1 MLLDSDS
8 ILWRKDRK
16 ISNLFRKFAVI
27 NPKWQMKRLFSLAF
41 LLLASL
47 SSFAQIKE
55 GDREWL
61 NHIRTDHP
69 RMFLTAE
76 DIPQITRA
84 AQGYENNSFRTM
96 QKQIDHLITQGVEF
110 KNPLS
115 RTGENTKNDRY
126 GERVSEAAM
135 LWLVTKD
142 TKYLDFTK
150 SLLYQL
156 IDYYKLRV
164 ANDLNITWYG
174 FPVIA
179 TLCAYDWIYNDL
191 SVEEREKMGRD
202 LYYATYNVAW
212 HGPGLREKRY
222 RENPSGYNSGLY
234 GSSVLPWYIG
244 LTFMHEGINDKE
256 CERMLCNGYDLH
268 QKMTVHRAKLLGK
281 NGGCSSGTIGY
292 GLGYYP
298 YAEYDLIYT
307 FRSAMGIDITP
318 QMEYMIGYLRYMDW
332 IRLPQNKEFGI
343 GDANHIT
350 NALPS
355 GNIVI
360 HIKTIANLFGKN
372 HPELVEWAGELLSRY
387 NAKERSVRMTFIPL
401 LNRFHFIRSED
412 VAPTKSSKKSLYF
425 DTLGHIY
432 MRSGQEDS
440 DTYAVFLTE
449 RLTGHHQH
457 FDINNFI
464 IYKYGF
470 RALDSGTRPQP
481 GLHLSHYYARTV
493 AHNCITVRMP
503 NEEMPHSWGAA
514 AVNEDPETPVP
525 NDGGQCNRVDGKLL
539 AYEEGSDYVYIAS
552 DATKCYHEAKVN
564 QVVREFVWC
573 APDIFVI
580 FDRVVSDK
588 ASYPKRWLY
597 HTAAEPTIKGNEF
610 VEVSQGGKSIC
621 RTLLPKKFVIEKIG
635 GEGKQF
641 WSDGRNWP
649 LPDPNLEDKSQVHV
663 AYRKAGNDH
672 ALFGQW
678 RVEVSPKRAA
688 ERDHFLHIVQVG
700 DESLQALPK
709 TNMKESTEEVV
720 LSFDYNG
727 KTYSLTF
734 DKQSD
739 FGCKIEVK

>member
-1 MLLDSDS
+1 MKLLK
-8 ILWRKDRK
+8 LT
-16 ISNLFRKFAVI
+16 
-27 NPKWQMKRLFSLAF
+27 
-41 LLLASL
+41 LLAIIVAISA
-47 SSFAQIKE
+47 SVSAQPKI
-55 GDREWL
+55 GDYEWMKQ
-61 NHIRTDHP
+61 IRTDHP

-76 DIPQITRA
+76 DIPQITKA
-84 AQGYENNSFRTM
+84 ANSYENYCFRTM
-96 QKQIDHLITQGVEF
+96 KRQIDKLIGQEIVF

-115 RTGENTKNDRY
+115 RTGENTQNDRY

-135 LWLVTKD
+135 LWLITKEE
-142 TKYLDFTK
+142 KYLDFTK
-150 SLLYQL
+150 SLLYKL

-164 ANDLNITWYG
+164 ANDLNITWFA
-174 FPVIA
+174 FPVLS

-191 SVEEREKMGRD
+191 SAEEREKMGRE

-212 HGPGLREKRY
+212 HGSGYREKRY

-234 GSSVLPWYIG
+234 GSSMLPWYIG
-244 LTFMHEGINDKE
+244 LTFIHEGINDKE
-256 CERMLCNGYDLH
+256 CKRMLYNGYDLH
-268 QKMTVHRAKLLGK
+268 QKMAEHRAKLLGK

-298 YAEYDLIYT
+298 YAEYDFIYT

-332 IRLPQNKEFGI
+332 IRLPDNKEFGI

-350 NALPS
+350 NGLPS

-372 HPELVEWAGELLSRY
+372 HPELIEWAGELLSRY

-401 LNRFHFIRSED
+401 LNKFHFARSED
-412 VAPTKSSKKSLYF
+412 VVSTTSNNKSIYF
-425 DTLGHIY
+425 DTLGQIY
-432 MRSGQEDS
+432 MRSGQGDN

-449 RLTGHHQH
+449 RLSNQHQH

-464 IYKYGF
+464 IYKHGY

-493 AHNCITVRMP
+493 AHNCVTIRMP
-503 NEEMPHSWGAA
+503 GEEMPHYWGAA
-514 AVNEDPETPVP
+514 AANEDAGTPVP

-539 AYEEGSDYVYIAS
+539 SYEEGADYVYIAS
-552 DATKCYHEAKVN
+552 DATKCYHETKAE

-588 ASYPKRWLY
+588 SSYPKKWLY

-610 VEVSQGGKSIC
+610 AEVSQGGKSIC
-621 RTLLPKKFVIEKIG
+621 RTLLPQKAVISKIG

-641 WSDGRNWP
+641 WSDGKNWP
-649 LPDPNLEDKSQVHV
+649 LPDPKKEDRSQVHV
-663 AYRKAGNDH
+663 VNRKAGNDH
-672 ALFGQW
+672 PLFGQW
-678 RVEVSPKRAA
+678 RVEISPKKSA
-688 ERDHFLHIVQVG
+688 EKDYFLHILQVG
-700 DESLQALPK
+700 DESLQSLPK
-709 TNMKESTEEVV
+709 TKCEDGKENVI
-720 LSFDYNG
+720 LSFDYAG
-727 KTYSLTF
+727 STYTLTF
-734 DKQSD
+734 DKTMQY
-739 FGCKIEVK
+739 GCKIKIAK

>member
-1 MLLDSDS
+1 MKLLK
-8 ILWRKDRK
+8 LT
-16 ISNLFRKFAVI
+16 
-27 NPKWQMKRLFSLAF
+27 
-41 LLLASL
+41 LLAIIVAISA
-47 SSFAQIKE
+47 SVSAQPKI
-55 GDREWL
+55 GDYEWMKQ
-61 NHIRTDHP
+61 IRTDHP

-76 DIPQITRA
+76 DIPQITKA
-84 AQGYENNSFRTM
+84 ANSYENYCFRTM
-96 QKQIDHLITQGVEF
+96 KRQIDKLIGQEIVF

-115 RTGENTKNDRY
+115 RTGENTQNDRY

-135 LWLVTKD
+135 LWLITKEE
-142 TKYLDFTK
+142 KYLDFTK
-150 SLLYQL
+150 SLLYKL

-164 ANDLNITWYG
+164 ANDLNITWFA
-174 FPVIA
+174 FPVLS

-191 SVEEREKMGRD
+191 SAEEREKMGRE

-212 HGPGLREKRY
+212 HGSGYREKRY

-234 GSSVLPWYIG
+234 GSSMLPWYIG
-244 LTFMHEGINDKE
+244 LTFIHEGINDKE
-256 CERMLCNGYDLH
+256 CKRMLYNGYDLH
-268 QKMTVHRAKLLGK
+268 QKMAEHRAKLLGK

-298 YAEYDLIYT
+298 YAEYDFIYT

-332 IRLPQNKEFGI
+332 IRLPDNKEFGI

-350 NALPS
+350 NGLPS

-372 HPELVEWAGELLSRY
+372 HPELIEWAGELLSRY

-401 LNRFHFIRSED
+401 LNKFHFARSED
-412 VAPTKSSKKSLYF
+412 VVSTTSNNKSIYF
-425 DTLGHIY
+425 DTLGQIY
-432 MRSGQEDS
+432 MRSGQGDN

-449 RLTGHHQH
+449 RLSNHHQH

-464 IYKYGF
+464 IYKHGY

-493 AHNCITVRMP
+493 AHNCVTIRMP
-503 NEEMPHSWGAA
+503 GEEMPHYWGAA
-514 AVNEDPETPVP
+514 AANEDADTPVP

-539 AYEEGSDYVYIAS
+539 SYEEGADYVYIAS
-552 DATKCYHEAKVN
+552 DATKCYHESKAE

-588 ASYPKRWLY
+588 SSYPKKWLY

-610 VEVSQGGKSIC
+610 AEVSQGGKSIC
-621 RTLLPKKFVIEKIG
+621 RTLLPQKAVISKIG

-641 WSDGRNWP
+641 WSDGKNWP
-649 LPDPNLEDKSQVHV
+649 LPDPKKEDRSQVHV
-663 AYRKAGNDH
+663 VNRKAGNDH
-672 ALFGQW
+672 PLFGQW
-678 RVEVSPKRAA
+678 RVEISPKKSA
-688 ERDHFLHIVQVG
+688 EKDYFLHILQVG
-700 DESLQALPK
+700 DESLQSLPK
-709 TNMKESTEEVV
+709 TKCEDGKESVI
-720 LSFDYNG
+720 LSFDYAG
-727 KTYSLTF
+727 STYTLTF
-734 DKQSD
+734 DKTKQY
-739 FGCKIEVK
+739 GCKIKIAK

>member
-1 MLLDSDS
+1 MKLLK
-8 ILWRKDRK
+8 LT
-16 ISNLFRKFAVI
+16 
-27 NPKWQMKRLFSLAF
+27 
-41 LLLASL
+41 LLAIIVAISA
-47 SSFAQIKE
+47 SVSAQPKIGDYEWIKQ
-55 GDREWL
+55 
-61 NHIRTDHP
+61 IRTDHP

-76 DIPQITRA
+76 DIPQITKA
-84 AQGYENNSFRTM
+84 ANSYENYCFRTM
-96 QKQIDHLITQGVEF
+96 KRQIDKLIGQEIVF

-115 RTGENTKNDRY
+115 RTGENTQNDRY

-135 LWLVTKD
+135 LWLITKEE
-142 TKYLDFTK
+142 KYLDFTK
-150 SLLYQL
+150 SLLYKL

-164 ANDLNITWYG
+164 ANDLNITWFA
-174 FPVIA
+174 FPVLS

-191 SVEEREKMGRD
+191 SAEEREKMGRE

-212 HGPGLREKRY
+212 HGSGYREKRY

-234 GSSVLPWYIG
+234 GSSMLPWYIG
-244 LTFMHEGINDKE
+244 LTFIHEGINDKE
-256 CERMLCNGYDLH
+256 CKRMLYNGYDLH
-268 QKMTVHRAKLLGK
+268 QKMAEHRAKLLGK

-298 YAEYDLIYT
+298 YAEYDFIYT

-332 IRLPQNKEFGI
+332 IRLPDNKEFGI

-350 NALPS
+350 NGLPN

-372 HPELVEWAGELLSRY
+372 HPELIEWAGELLSRY

-401 LNRFHFIRSED
+401 LNKFHFARSED
-412 VAPTKSSKKSLYF
+412 VVSTTSNNKSIYF
-425 DTLGHIY
+425 DTLGQIY
-432 MRSGQEDS
+432 MRSGQGDN

-449 RLTGHHQH
+449 RLSNQHQH

-464 IYKYGF
+464 IYKHGY

-493 AHNCITVRMP
+493 AHNCVTIRMP
-503 NEEMPHSWGAA
+503 GEEMPHYWGAA
-514 AVNEDPETPVP
+514 AANEDASTPVP

-539 AYEEGSDYVYIAS
+539 SYEEGTDYVYIAS
-552 DATKCYHEAKVN
+552 DATKCYHETKAE

-588 ASYPKRWLY
+588 SSYPKKWLY

-610 VEVSQGGKSIC
+610 AEVSQGGKSIC
-621 RTLLPKKFVIEKIG
+621 RTLLPQKAVISKIG

-641 WSDGRNWP
+641 WSDGKNWP
-649 LPDPNLEDKSQVHV
+649 LPDPKKEDRSQVHV
-663 AYRKAGNDH
+663 VNRKAGNDH
-672 ALFGQW
+672 PLFGQW
-678 RVEVSPKRAA
+678 RVEISPKKSA
-688 ERDHFLHIVQVG
+688 EKDYFLHILQVG
-700 DESLQALPK
+700 DESLQSLPK
-709 TNMKESTEEVV
+709 TKCEDGKENVI
-720 LSFDYNG
+720 LSFDYAG
-727 KTYSLTF
+727 STYTLTF
-734 DKQSD
+734 DKTKQY
-739 FGCKIEVK
+739 GCKIKIAK

>member
-1 MLLDSDS
+1 MKLLK
-8 ILWRKDRK
+8 LT
-16 ISNLFRKFAVI
+16 
-27 NPKWQMKRLFSLAF
+27 
-41 LLLASL
+41 LLAIIVAISA
-47 SSFAQIKE
+47 SVSAQPKI
-55 GDREWL
+55 GDYEWMKQ
-61 NHIRTDHP
+61 IRTDHP

-76 DIPQITRA
+76 DIPQITKA
-84 AQGYENNSFRTM
+84 ANSYENYCFRTM
-96 QKQIDHLITQGVEF
+96 KRQIDKLIGQEIVF

-115 RTGENTKNDRY
+115 RTGENTQNDRY

-135 LWLVTKD
+135 LWLITKEE
-142 TKYLDFTK
+142 KYLDFTK
-150 SLLYQL
+150 SLLYKL

-164 ANDLNITWYG
+164 ANDLNITWFA
-174 FPVIA
+174 FPVLS

-191 SVEEREKMGRD
+191 SAEEREKMGRE

-212 HGPGLREKRY
+212 HGSGYREKRY

-234 GSSVLPWYIG
+234 GSSMLPWYIG
-244 LTFMHEGINDKE
+244 LTFIHEGINDKE
-256 CERMLCNGYDLH
+256 CKRMLYNGYDLH
-268 QKMTVHRAKLLGK
+268 QKMAEHRAKLLGK

-298 YAEYDLIYT
+298 YAEYDFIYT

-332 IRLPQNKEFGI
+332 IRLPDNKEFGI

-350 NALPS
+350 NGLPNGS
-355 GNIVI
+355 IVI

-372 HPELVEWAGELLSRY
+372 HPELIEWAGELLSRY

-401 LNRFHFIRSED
+401 LNKFHFARSED
-412 VAPTKSSKKSLYF
+412 VVSTTSNNKSIYF
-425 DTLGHIY
+425 DTLGQIY
-432 MRSGQEDS
+432 MRSGQGDN

-449 RLTGHHQH
+449 RLSNHHQH

-464 IYKYGF
+464 IYKHGY

-493 AHNCITVRMP
+493 AHNCVTIRMP
-503 NEEMPHSWGAA
+503 GEEMPHYWGTAA
-514 AVNEDPETPVP
+514 ANEDADTPVP

-539 AYEEGSDYVYIAS
+539 SYEEGADYVYIAS
-552 DATKCYHEAKVN
+552 DATKCYHETKAE

-588 ASYPKRWLY
+588 SSYPKKWLY

-610 VEVSQGGKSIC
+610 AEVSQGGKSIC
-621 RTLLPKKFVIEKIG
+621 RTLLPQKAVISKIG

-641 WSDGRNWP
+641 WSDGKNWP
-649 LPDPNLEDKSQVHV
+649 LPDPKKEDRSQVHV
-663 AYRKAGNDH
+663 VNRKAGNDH
-672 ALFGQW
+672 PLFGQW
-678 RVEVSPKRAA
+678 RVEISPKKSA
-688 ERDHFLHIVQVG
+688 EKDYFLHILQVG
-700 DESLQALPK
+700 DESLQSLPK
-709 TNMKESTEEVV
+709 TKCEDGKESVI
-720 LSFDYNG
+720 LSFDYAG
-727 KTYSLTF
+727 STYTLTF
-734 DKQSD
+734 DKTKQY
-739 FGCKIEVK
+739 GCKIKIAK

>member
-1 MLLDSDS
+1 MKLLK
-8 ILWRKDRK
+8 LT
-16 ISNLFRKFAVI
+16 
-27 NPKWQMKRLFSLAF
+27 
-41 LLLASL
+41 LLAIIVAISA
-47 SSFAQIKE
+47 SVSAQPKI
-55 GDREWL
+55 GDYEWMKQ
-61 NHIRTDHP
+61 IRTDHP

-76 DIPQITRA
+76 DIPQITKA
-84 AQGYENNSFRTM
+84 ANSYENYCFRTM
-96 QKQIDHLITQGVEF
+96 KRQIDKLIGQEIVF

-115 RTGENTKNDRY
+115 RTGENTQNDRY

-135 LWLVTKD
+135 LWLITKEE
-142 TKYLDFTK
+142 KYLDFTK
-150 SLLYQL
+150 SLLYKL

-164 ANDLNITWYG
+164 ANDLNITWFA
-174 FPVIA
+174 FPVLS

-191 SVEEREKMGRD
+191 SAEEREKMGRE

-212 HGPGLREKRY
+212 HGSGYREKRY

-234 GSSVLPWYIG
+234 GSSMLPWYIG
-244 LTFMHEGINDKE
+244 LTFIHEGINDKE
-256 CERMLCNGYDLH
+256 CKRMLYNGYDLH
-268 QKMTVHRAKLLGK
+268 QKMAEHRAKLLGK

-298 YAEYDLIYT
+298 YAEYDFIYT

-332 IRLPQNKEFGI
+332 IRLPDNKEFGI

-350 NALPS
+350 NGLPN

-372 HPELVEWAGELLSRY
+372 HPELIEWAGELLSRY

-401 LNRFHFIRSED
+401 LNKFHFARSED
-412 VAPTKSSKKSLYF
+412 VVSTTSNNKSIYF
-425 DTLGHIY
+425 DTLGQIY
-432 MRSGQEDS
+432 MRSGQGDN

-449 RLTGHHQH
+449 RLSNQHQH

-464 IYKYGF
+464 IYKHGY

-493 AHNCITVRMP
+493 AHNCVTIRMP
-503 NEEMPHSWGAA
+503 GEEMPHYWGTAA
-514 AVNEDPETPVP
+514 ANEDADTPVP

-539 AYEEGSDYVYIAS
+539 SYEEGADYVYIAS
-552 DATKCYHEAKVN
+552 DATKCYHETKAE

-588 ASYPKRWLY
+588 SSYPKKWLY

-610 VEVSQGGKSIC
+610 AEVSQGGKSIC
-621 RTLLPKKFVIEKIG
+621 RTLLPQKAVISKIG

-641 WSDGRNWP
+641 WSDGKNWP
-649 LPDPNLEDKSQVHV
+649 LPDPKKEDRSQVHV
-663 AYRKAGNDH
+663 VNRKAGNDH
-672 ALFGQW
+672 PLFGQW
-678 RVEVSPKRAA
+678 RVEISPKKSA
-688 ERDHFLHIVQVG
+688 EKDYFLHILQVG
-700 DESLQALPK
+700 DESLQSLPK
-709 TNMKESTEEVV
+709 TKCEDGKESVI
-720 LSFDYNG
+720 LSFDYAG
-727 KTYSLTF
+727 STYTLTF
-734 DKQSD
+734 DKTKQY
-739 FGCKIEVK
+739 GCKIKIAK

>member
-1 MLLDSDS
+1 MKLLK
-8 ILWRKDRK
+8 LT
-16 ISNLFRKFAVI
+16 
-27 NPKWQMKRLFSLAF
+27 
-41 LLLASL
+41 LLAIIVAISA
-47 SSFAQIKE
+47 SVSAQPKI
-55 GDREWL
+55 GDYEWMKQ
-61 NHIRTDHP
+61 IRTDHP

-76 DIPQITRA
+76 DIPQITKA
-84 AQGYENNSFRTM
+84 ANSYENYCFRTM
-96 QKQIDHLITQGVEF
+96 KRQIDKLIGQEIVF

-115 RTGENTKNDRY
+115 RTGENTQNDRY

-135 LWLVTKD
+135 LWLITKEE
-142 TKYLDFTK
+142 KYLDFTK
-150 SLLYQL
+150 SLLYKL

-164 ANDLNITWYG
+164 ANDLNITWYA
-174 FPVIA
+174 FPVLS

-191 SVEEREKMGRD
+191 SAEEREKMGRE

-212 HGPGLREKRY
+212 HGSGYREKRY

-234 GSSVLPWYIG
+234 GSSMLPWYIG
-244 LTFMHEGINDKE
+244 LTFIHEGINDKE
-256 CERMLCNGYDLH
+256 CKRMLYNGYDLH
-268 QKMTVHRAKLLGK
+268 QKMAEHRAKLLGK

-298 YAEYDLIYT
+298 YAEYDFIYT

-332 IRLPQNKEFGI
+332 IRLPDNKEFGI

-350 NALPS
+350 NGLPNGS
-355 GNIVI
+355 IVI

-372 HPELVEWAGELLSRY
+372 HPELIEWAGELLSRY

-401 LNRFHFIRSED
+401 LNKFHFARSED
-412 VAPTKSSKKSLYF
+412 VVSTTSNNKSIYF
-425 DTLGHIY
+425 DTLGQIY
-432 MRSGQEDS
+432 MRSGQGDN

-449 RLTGHHQH
+449 RLSNQHQH

-464 IYKYGF
+464 IYKHGY

-493 AHNCITVRMP
+493 AHNCITIRMP
-503 NEEMPHSWGAA
+503 GEEMPHYWGTAA
-514 AVNEDPETPVP
+514 ANEDADTPVP

-539 AYEEGSDYVYIAS
+539 SYEEGADYVYIAS
-552 DATKCYHEAKVN
+552 DATKCYHETKAE

-588 ASYPKRWLY
+588 SSYPKKWLY

-610 VEVSQGGKSIC
+610 AEVSQGGKSIC
-621 RTLLPKKFVIEKIG
+621 RTLLPQKAVISKIG

-641 WSDGRNWP
+641 WSDGKNWP
-649 LPDPNLEDKSQVHV
+649 LPDPKKEDRSQVHV
-663 AYRKAGNDH
+663 VNRKAGNDH
-672 ALFGQW
+672 PLFGQW
-678 RVEVSPKRAA
+678 RVEISPKKSA
-688 ERDHFLHIVQVG
+688 EKDYFLHILQVG
-700 DESLQALPK
+700 DESLQSLPK
-709 TNMKESTEEVV
+709 TKCEDGKESVI
-720 LSFDYNG
+720 LSFDYAG
-727 KTYSLTF
+727 STYTLTF
-734 DKQSD
+734 DKTKQY
-739 FGCKIEVK
+739 GCKIKIAK

>member
-1 MLLDSDS
+1 MKLLK
-8 ILWRKDRK
+8 LT
-16 ISNLFRKFAVI
+16 
-27 NPKWQMKRLFSLAF
+27 
-41 LLLASL
+41 LLAIIVAISA
-47 SSFAQIKE
+47 SVSAQPKI
-55 GDREWL
+55 GDYEWMKQ
-61 NHIRTDHP
+61 IRTDHP

-76 DIPQITRA
+76 DIPQITKA
-84 AQGYENNSFRTM
+84 ANSYENYCFRTM
-96 QKQIDHLITQGVEF
+96 KRQIDKLIGQEIVF

-115 RTGENTKNDRY
+115 RTGENTQNDRY

-135 LWLVTKD
+135 LWLITKEE
-142 TKYLDFTK
+142 KYLDFTK
-150 SLLYQL
+150 SLLYKL

-164 ANDLNITWYG
+164 ANDLNITWYA
-174 FPVIA
+174 FPVLS

-191 SVEEREKMGRD
+191 SAEEREKMGRE

-212 HGPGLREKRY
+212 HGSGYREKRY

-234 GSSVLPWYIG
+234 GSSMLPWYIG
-244 LTFMHEGINDKE
+244 LTFIHEGINDKE
-256 CERMLCNGYDLH
+256 CKRMLYNGYDLH
-268 QKMTVHRAKLLGK
+268 QKMAEHRAKLLGK

-298 YAEYDLIYT
+298 YAEYDFIYT

-332 IRLPQNKEFGI
+332 IRLPDNKEFGI

-350 NALPS
+350 NGLPNGS
-355 GNIVI
+355 IVI

-372 HPELVEWAGELLSRY
+372 HPELIEWAGELLSRY

-401 LNRFHFIRSED
+401 LNKFHFARSED
-412 VAPTKSSKKSLYF
+412 VVSTTSNNKSIYF
-425 DTLGHIY
+425 DTLGQIY
-432 MRSGQEDS
+432 MRSGQGDN

-449 RLTGHHQH
+449 RLSNHHQH

-464 IYKYGF
+464 IYKHGY

-493 AHNCITVRMP
+493 AHNCITIRMP
-503 NEEMPHSWGAA
+503 GEEMPHYWGTAA
-514 AVNEDPETPVP
+514 ANEDADTPVP

-539 AYEEGSDYVYIAS
+539 SYEEGADYVYIAS
-552 DATKCYHEAKVN
+552 DATKCYHETKAE

-588 ASYPKRWLY
+588 SSYPKKWLY

-610 VEVSQGGKSIC
+610 AEVSQGGKSIC
-621 RTLLPKKFVIEKIG
+621 RTLLPQKAVISKIG

-641 WSDGRNWP
+641 WSDGKNWP
-649 LPDPNLEDKSQVHV
+649 LPDPKKEDRSQVHV
-663 AYRKAGNDH
+663 VNRKAGNDH
-672 ALFGQW
+672 PLFGQW
-678 RVEVSPKRAA
+678 RVEISPKKSA
-688 ERDHFLHIVQVG
+688 EKDYFLHILQVG
-700 DESLQALPK
+700 DESLQSLPK
-709 TNMKESTEEVV
+709 TKCEDGKESVI
-720 LSFDYNG
+720 LSFDYAG
-727 KTYSLTF
+727 STYTLTF
-734 DKQSD
+734 DKTKQY
-739 FGCKIEVK
+739 GCKIKIAK

>member
-1 MLLDSDS
+1 MKLLK
-8 ILWRKDRK
+8 LT
-16 ISNLFRKFAVI
+16 
-27 NPKWQMKRLFSLAF
+27 
-41 LLLASL
+41 LLAIIVAISA
-47 SSFAQIKE
+47 SVSAQPKI
-55 GDREWL
+55 GDYEWMKQ
-61 NHIRTDHP
+61 IRTDHP

-76 DIPQITRA
+76 DIPQITKA
-84 AQGYENNSFRTM
+84 ANSYENYCFRTM
-96 QKQIDHLITQGVEF
+96 KRQIDKLIGQEIVF

-115 RTGENTKNDRY
+115 RTGENTQNDRY

-135 LWLVTKD
+135 LWLITKEE
-142 TKYLDFTK
+142 KYLDFTK
-150 SLLYQL
+150 SLLYKL

-164 ANDLNITWYG
+164 ANDLNITWFA
-174 FPVIA
+174 FPVLS

-191 SVEEREKMGRD
+191 SAEEREKMGRE

-212 HGPGLREKRY
+212 HGSGYREKRY

-234 GSSVLPWYIG
+234 GSSMLPWYIG
-244 LTFMHEGINDKE
+244 LTFIHEGINDKE
-256 CERMLCNGYDLH
+256 CKRMLYNGYDLH
-268 QKMTVHRAKLLGK
+268 QKMAEHRAKLLGK

-298 YAEYDLIYT
+298 YAEYDFIYT

-332 IRLPQNKEFGI
+332 IRLPDNKEFGI

-350 NALPS
+350 NGLPNGS
-355 GNIVI
+355 IVI

-372 HPELVEWAGELLSRY
+372 HPELIEWAGELLSRY

-401 LNRFHFIRSED
+401 LNKFHFARSED
-412 VAPTKSSKKSLYF
+412 VVSTTSNNKSIYF
-425 DTLGHIY
+425 DTLGQIY
-432 MRSGQEDS
+432 MRSGQGDN

-449 RLTGHHQH
+449 RLSNQHQH

-464 IYKYGF
+464 IYKHGY

-493 AHNCITVRMP
+493 AHNCITIRMP
-503 NEEMPHSWGAA
+503 GEEMPHYWGAA
-514 AVNEDPETPVP
+514 AANEDADTPVP

-539 AYEEGSDYVYIAS
+539 SYEEGADYVYIAS
-552 DATKCYHEAKVN
+552 DATKCYHETKAE

-588 ASYPKRWLY
+588 SSYPKKWLY

-610 VEVSQGGKSIC
+610 AEVSQGGKSIC
-621 RTLLPKKFVIEKIG
+621 RTLLPQKAVISKIG

-641 WSDGRNWP
+641 WSDGKNWP
-649 LPDPNLEDKSQVHV
+649 LPDPKKEDRSQVHV
-663 AYRKAGNDH
+663 VNRKAGNDH
-672 ALFGQW
+672 PLFGQW
-678 RVEVSPKRAA
+678 RVEISPKKSA
-688 ERDHFLHIVQVG
+688 EKDYFLHILQVG
-700 DESLQALPK
+700 DESLQSLPK
-709 TNMKESTEEVV
+709 TKCEDGKESVI
-720 LSFDYNG
+720 LSFDYAG
-727 KTYSLTF
+727 STYTLTF
-734 DKQSD
+734 DKTKQY
-739 FGCKIEVK
+739 GCKIKIAK

>member
-1 MLLDSDS
+1 MKLLK
-8 ILWRKDRK
+8 LT
-16 ISNLFRKFAVI
+16 
-27 NPKWQMKRLFSLAF
+27 
-41 LLLASL
+41 LLAIIVAISA
-47 SSFAQIKE
+47 SVSAQPKI
-55 GDREWL
+55 GDYEWMKQ
-61 NHIRTDHP
+61 IRTDHP

-76 DIPQITRA
+76 DIPQITKA
-84 AQGYENNSFRTM
+84 ANSYENYCFRTM
-96 QKQIDHLITQGVEF
+96 KRQIDKLIGQEIVF

-115 RTGENTKNDRY
+115 RTGENTQNDRY

-135 LWLVTKD
+135 LWLITKEE
-142 TKYLDFTK
+142 KYLDFTK
-150 SLLYQL
+150 SLLYKL

-164 ANDLNITWYG
+164 ANDLNITWYA
-174 FPVIA
+174 FPVLS

-191 SVEEREKMGRD
+191 SAEEREKMGRE

-212 HGPGLREKRY
+212 HGSGYREKRY

-234 GSSVLPWYIG
+234 GSSMLPWYIG
-244 LTFMHEGINDKE
+244 LTFIHEGINDKE
-256 CERMLCNGYDLH
+256 CKRMLYNGYDLH
-268 QKMTVHRAKLLGK
+268 QKMAEHRAKLLGK

-298 YAEYDLIYT
+298 YAEYDFIYT

-332 IRLPQNKEFGI
+332 IRLPGNKEFGI

-350 NALPS
+350 NGLPN

-372 HPELVEWAGELLSRY
+372 HPELIEWAGELLSRY

-401 LNRFHFIRSED
+401 LNKFHFAHSED
-412 VAPTKSSKKSLYF
+412 VVSTTSNNKSIYF
-425 DTLGHIY
+425 DTLGQIY
-432 MRSGQEDS
+432 MRSGQGDN

-449 RLTGHHQH
+449 RLSNHHQH

-464 IYKYGF
+464 IYKHGY

-493 AHNCITVRMP
+493 AHNCVTIRMP
-503 NEEMPHSWGAA
+503 GEEMPHYWGTAA
-514 AVNEDPETPVP
+514 ANEDADTPVP

-539 AYEEGSDYVYIAS
+539 SYEEGADYVYIAS
-552 DATKCYHEAKVN
+552 DATKCYHETKAE

-588 ASYPKRWLY
+588 AEYPKKWLY
-597 HTAAEPTIKGNEF
+597 HTVTEPTIKGNEF
-610 VEVSQGGKSIC
+610 AEISQGGKSIC
-621 RTLLPKKFVIEKIG
+621 RTLLPQKAVISKIG

-641 WSDGRNWP
+641 WSDGKNWP
-649 LPDPNLEDKSQVHV
+649 LPDPKKEDRSQVHV
-663 AYRKAGNDH
+663 VNRKAGNDH
-672 ALFGQW
+672 PLFGQW
-678 RVEVSPKRAA
+678 RVEISPKKSA
-688 ERDHFLHIVQVG
+688 EKDYFLHILQVG
-700 DESLQALPK
+700 DESLQSLPK
-709 TNMKESTEEVV
+709 TKCEDGKESVI
-720 LSFDYNG
+720 LSFDYAG
-727 KTYSLTF
+727 STYTLTF
-734 DKQSD
+734 DKTKQY
-739 FGCKIEVK
+739 GCKIKIAK

>member
-1 MLLDSDS
+1 MKLLK
-8 ILWRKDRK
+8 LT
-16 ISNLFRKFAVI
+16 
-27 NPKWQMKRLFSLAF
+27 
-41 LLLASL
+41 LLAIIVAISA
-47 SSFAQIKE
+47 SVSAQPKI
-55 GDREWL
+55 GDYEWMKQ
-61 NHIRTDHP
+61 IRTDHP

-76 DIPQITRA
+76 DIPQITKA
-84 AQGYENNSFRTM
+84 ANSYENYCFRTM
-96 QKQIDHLITQGVEF
+96 KRQIDKLIDQEIVF

-115 RTGENTKNDRY
+115 RTGENTQNDRY

-135 LWLVTKD
+135 LWLITKEE
-142 TKYLDFTK
+142 KYLDFTK
-150 SLLYQL
+150 SLLYKL

-164 ANDLNITWYG
+164 ANDLNITWFA
-174 FPVIA
+174 FPVLS

-191 SVEEREKMGRD
+191 SAEEREKMGRE

-212 HGPGLREKRY
+212 HGSGYREKRY

-234 GSSVLPWYIG
+234 GSSMLPWYIG
-244 LTFMHEGINDKE
+244 LTFIHEGINDKE
-256 CERMLCNGYDLH
+256 CKRMLYNGYDLH
-268 QKMTVHRAKLLGK
+268 QKMAEHRAKLLGK

-298 YAEYDLIYT
+298 YAEYDFIYT

-332 IRLPQNKEFGI
+332 IRLPGNKEFGI

-350 NALPS
+350 NGLPN

-372 HPELVEWAGELLSRY
+372 HPELIEWAGELLSRY

-401 LNRFHFIRSED
+401 LNKFHFARSED
-412 VAPTKSSKKSLYF
+412 VVSTTSNNKSIYF
-425 DTLGHIY
+425 DTLGQIY
-432 MRSGQEDS
+432 MRSGQGDN

-449 RLTGHHQH
+449 RLSNHHQH

-464 IYKYGF
+464 IYKHGY

-493 AHNCITVRMP
+493 AHNCVTIRMP
-503 NEEMPHSWGAA
+503 GEEMPHYWGAA
-514 AVNEDPETPVP
+514 AANEDADTPVP

-539 AYEEGSDYVYIAS
+539 SYEEGANYVYIAS
-552 DATKCYHEAKVN
+552 DATKCYHESKAE

-588 ASYPKRWLY
+588 SSYPKKWLY

-610 VEVSQGGKSIC
+610 SEVSHGGKSIC
-621 RTLLPKKFVIEKIG
+621 RTLLPQKAVISKIG

-641 WSDGRNWP
+641 WSDGKNWP
-649 LPDPNLEDKSQVHV
+649 LPDPKKEDRSQVHV
-663 AYRKAGNDH
+663 VNRKAGNDH
-672 ALFGQW
+672 PLFGQW
-678 RVEVSPKRAA
+678 RVEISPKKSA
-688 ERDHFLHIVQVG
+688 EKDYFLHILQVG
-700 DESLQALPK
+700 DESLQSLPK
-709 TNMKESTEEVV
+709 TKCEDGKENVI
-720 LSFDYNG
+720 LSFDYAG
-727 KTYSLTF
+727 STYTLTF
-734 DKQSD
+734 DKTMQY
-739 FGCKIEVK
+739 GCKIKIAK

>member
-1 MLLDSDS
+1 MKLLK
-8 ILWRKDRK
+8 LT
-16 ISNLFRKFAVI
+16 
-27 NPKWQMKRLFSLAF
+27 
-41 LLLASL
+41 LLAIIVAISA
-47 SSFAQIKE
+47 SVSAQPKI
-55 GDREWL
+55 GDYEWMKQ
-61 NHIRTDHP
+61 IRTDHP

-76 DIPQITRA
+76 DIPQITKA
-84 AQGYENNSFRTM
+84 ANSYENYCFRTM
-96 QKQIDHLITQGVEF
+96 KRQIDKLIGQEIVF

-115 RTGENTKNDRY
+115 RTGENTQNDRY

-135 LWLVTKD
+135 LWLITKEE
-142 TKYLDFTK
+142 KYLDFTK
-150 SLLYQL
+150 SLLYKL

-164 ANDLNITWYG
+164 ANDLNITWYA
-174 FPVIA
+174 FPVLS

-191 SVEEREKMGRD
+191 SAEEREKMGRE

-212 HGPGLREKRY
+212 HGSGYREKRY

-234 GSSVLPWYIG
+234 GSSMLPWYIG
-244 LTFMHEGINDKE
+244 LTFIHEGINDKE
-256 CERMLCNGYDLH
+256 CKRMLYNGYDLH
-268 QKMTVHRAKLLGK
+268 QKMAEHRAKLLGK

-298 YAEYDLIYT
+298 YAEYDFIYT

-332 IRLPQNKEFGI
+332 IRLPDNKEFGI

-350 NALPS
+350 NGLPN

-372 HPELVEWAGELLSRY
+372 HPELIEWAGELLSRY

-401 LNRFHFIRSED
+401 LNKFHFAHSED
-412 VAPTKSSKKSLYF
+412 VVSTTSNNKSIYF
-425 DTLGHIY
+425 DTLGQIY
-432 MRSGQEDS
+432 MRSGQGDN

-449 RLTGHHQH
+449 RLSNHHQH

-464 IYKYGF
+464 IYKHGY

-493 AHNCITVRMP
+493 AHNCVTIRMP
-503 NEEMPHSWGAA
+503 GEEMPHYWGTAA
-514 AVNEDPETPVP
+514 ANEDADTPVP

-539 AYEEGSDYVYIAS
+539 SYEEGADYVYIAS
-552 DATKCYHEAKVN
+552 DATKCYHETKAE

-588 ASYPKRWLY
+588 AEYPKKWLY
-597 HTAAEPTIKGNEF
+597 HTVTEPTIKGNEF
-610 VEVSQGGKSIC
+610 AEISQGGKSIC
-621 RTLLPKKFVIEKIG
+621 RTLLPQKAVISKIG

-641 WSDGRNWP
+641 WSDGKNWP
-649 LPDPNLEDKSQVHV
+649 LPDPKKEDRSQVHV
-663 AYRKAGNDH
+663 VNRKAGNDH
-672 ALFGQW
+672 PLFGQW
-678 RVEVSPKRAA
+678 RVEISPKKSA
-688 ERDHFLHIVQVG
+688 EKDYFLHILQVG
-700 DESLQALPK
+700 DESLQSLPK
-709 TNMKESTEEVV
+709 TKCEDGKESVI
-720 LSFDYNG
+720 LSFDYAG
-727 KTYSLTF
+727 STYTLTF
-734 DKQSD
+734 DKTKQY
-739 FGCKIEVK
+739 GCKIKIAK